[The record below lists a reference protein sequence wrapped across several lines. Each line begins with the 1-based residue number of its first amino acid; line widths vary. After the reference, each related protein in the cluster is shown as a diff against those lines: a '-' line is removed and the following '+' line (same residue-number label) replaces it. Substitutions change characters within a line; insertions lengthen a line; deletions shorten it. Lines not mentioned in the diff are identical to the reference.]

1 MEHRTLTFT
10 QKSMQAHVVKP
21 EVEIS
26 AMYSFLHS
34 LTNEEGSIVDTKRQ
48 RKKFKSTVISSGCLK
63 PPIGFPL
70 FSTLDSNDRG
80 TTKLPTV
87 TEVLH
92 RQGCTFQRLQ
102 KHLTPYIMCDTDRY
116 SYTSFKFQV
125 GLNSYQ
131 LSDF

>member
-1 MEHRTLTFT
+1 M
-10 QKSMQAHVVKP
+10 KP

-70 FSTLDSNDRG
+70 FSTLDANDRG
-80 TTKLPTV
+80 RTKLPTV

-125 GLNSYQ
+125 SLNSYQ